1 VPFCIVGLVLAA
13 RFMAGDA
20 PSPVRHEE
28 KPRLD
33 VPGLIL
39 ITPAV
44 SALILGLS
52 NAGRVAGFV
61 HADVIVP
68 LAVGG
73 VLLAAF
79 TLYALCRAHP
89 LVDVRLLARRPVAS
103 ASAVLFFS
111 GFALYSAMLPRTP
124 AASRPRS
131 ASRSGGPSPS
141 RSSPCSYRCGSP
153 ARSATATAR
162 NQRRPARCRRRGGRS
177 RRRVGQDRCM
187 TIRVPFYFVDV
198 FASQPLTGN
207 PLSLV
212 PDADDLDQAQM
223 RAVAREFNQSET
235 TFLLRPSLPGAT
247 VRLRSFTPAGA
258 EVGGAGHNALG
269 AWVWLEAAGRLSAG
283 RPGAGRPGA
292 DGPDEGLAQEL
303 AGRVLPVEVI
313 RPPGK
318 PAEVWLDQA
327 PPQFG
332 ATAGDRSE
340 LAAGLGLTEHDLGAP
355 AQVVSTGAAHLLVPV
370 RDRTAVDRAAPD
382 PARLAAVLHQA
393 GGEGCYLY
401 SLDPVSAEAVAYA
414 RFFNP
419 TMGIAEDPATGSA
432 AGPLAARLAAEDRI
446 PQQATVVVEQ
456 GHALGRPSLIRVAV
470 SAQRVRVGGSG
481 LVVAE
486 GTLAVS

>member
-1 VPFCIVGLVLAA
+1 MTTRVPFC
-13 RFMAGDA
+13 
-20 PSPVRHEE
+20 
-28 KPRLD
+28 
-33 VPGLIL
+33 
-39 ITPAV
+39 
-44 SALILGLS
+44 
-52 NAGRVAGFV
+52 
-61 HADVIVP
+61 
-68 LAVGG
+68 
-73 VLLAAF
+73 
-79 TLYALCRAHP
+79 
-89 LVDVRLLARRPVAS
+89 
-103 ASAVLFFS
+103 
-111 GFALYSAMLPRTP
+111 
-124 AASRPRS
+124 
-131 ASRSGGPSPS
+131 
-141 RSSPCSYRCGSP
+141 
-153 ARSATATAR
+153 
-162 NQRRPARCRRRGGRS
+162 
-177 RRRVGQDRCM
+177 
-187 TIRVPFYFVDV
+187 FVDV

-212 PDADDLDQAQM
+212 PDADGLDQAQM

-235 TFLLRPSLPGAT
+235 TFLLRPSQPGAT

-269 AWVWLEAAGRLSAG
+269 AWVWLEAAGRLSADE
-283 RPGAGRPGA
+283 P
-292 DGPDEGLAQEL
+292 DGGLAQEI

-318 PAEVWLDQA
+318 PAEIWLDQA

-332 ATAGDRSE
+332 ATVGDRSG
-340 LAAGLGLTEHDLGAP
+340 LAAGLGLTEGDLGAP

-432 AGPLAARLAAEDRI
+432 AGPLAARLSAEDQI
-446 PQQATVVVEQ
+446 PRQATVVIEQ

-470 SAQRVRVGGSG
+470 SARRVRVGGSG

-486 GTLAVS
+486 GTLAIA